1 LITANQAVSYTDP
14 LLDPTPLQFIENIG
28 TFIATNPIEIRGAG
42 APVLAAG
49 QGGTPLGGTPG
60 GFNVPSL
67 LGIGFH
73 APYFHNGAAQTL
85 TDVFAQHGLG
95 GGTIATTLSAAQQ
108 ANLLDFLNSLDG
120 RTPIQQSDGD
130 IFKDP
135 TQDL

>member
-1 LITANQAVSYTDP
+1 
-14 LLDPTPLQFIENIG
+14 
-28 TFIATNPIEIRGAG
+28 
-42 APVLAAG
+42 
-49 QGGTPLGGTPG
+49 
-60 GFNVPSL
+60 
-67 LGIGFH
+67 
-73 APYFHNGAAQTL
+73 
-85 TDVFAQHGLG
+85 VFAQHGFG